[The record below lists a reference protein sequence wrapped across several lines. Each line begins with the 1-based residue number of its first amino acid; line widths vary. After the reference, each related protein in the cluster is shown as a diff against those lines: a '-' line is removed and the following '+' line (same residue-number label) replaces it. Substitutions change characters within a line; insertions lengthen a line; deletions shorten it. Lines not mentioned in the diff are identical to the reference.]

1 MIEPKRYALLTFGKE
16 AKMVVASESL
26 AEVTTTY
33 VPWADYLALRAECE
47 GLRAISDAA
56 TPGPWVVSERR
67 VPWSLPERTYQVANF
82 PVMTDPAKTGEH
94 VERTII
100 TGWDHPQAKGPIGIV
115 CNSFCIGNEGGPGV
129 HLVYMSAEDAAFI
142 VACVNH
148 IRAAIDA
155 GREG

>member
-1 MIEPKRYALLTFGKE
+1 MIEPKRYANTTGGLVLSSWGDY
-16 AKMVVASESL
+16 
-26 AEVTTTY
+26 VTL
-33 VPWADYLALRAECE
+33 ADYLALRAECD

-155 GREG
+155 GRAIDKAGGGVG